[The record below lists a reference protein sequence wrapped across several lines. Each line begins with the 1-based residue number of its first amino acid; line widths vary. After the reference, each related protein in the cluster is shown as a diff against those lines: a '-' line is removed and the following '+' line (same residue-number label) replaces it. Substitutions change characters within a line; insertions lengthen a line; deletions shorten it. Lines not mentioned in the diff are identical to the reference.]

1 MQVLLQSNEDLSE
14 AEEEKKPFFED
25 KAYIED
31 DSHLQLQDDECDPP
45 VEDDFDPYVE
55 DDDHLELQSPEPEK
69 LEPQHQDYEHSPEL
83 QHQDH
88 EQSSEP
94 PKAQMPE
101 PEQDEQFDTA
111 DTDTPLLESES
122 KR

>member
-1 MQVLLQSNEDLSE
+1 MLLKLSSVILMSSIYRE
-14 AEEEKKPFFED
+14 VRSSRVF
-25 KAYIED
+25 
-31 DSHLQLQDDECDPP
+31 
-45 VEDDFDPYVE
+45 EDDFDPYVE

-88 EQSSEP
+88 EQSSKP

-101 PEQDEQFDTA
+101 PEQDEQSDTA